1 MTVDEINKVEK
12 LEADDS
18 VLTAAAGIQTE
29 PYSLPELEVLE
40 RQLDEKTQHI
50 INLEDKVQTLTAR
63 VENES
68 FAFDAAL
75 EVAEE
80 NQKKVDDLQQQ
91 LDEQTEDTLA
101 VEKMCEG
108 LTEYISDLETEVAV
122 VVRQT
127 EQQKSDNDHVKACFG
142 TALEELRVKD
152 EEFVEL
158 QDQMAELEGQNKG
171 LAKIMARD
179 REEGAYYMRRAQDM
193 AGLLEGRPM
202 AEEDRKL
209 LEEKD
214 KEVRTLREHIGEID
228 VKKEELE
235 GKLTMQQVIID
246 TELPA
251 LRTELKGKEQDLAL
265 ETSRT
270 DAFKYVHFLK
280 ADVLRSFQP
289 DEAVHAM
296 KTEQNLL
303 RTDNR
308 HLTEKVQKLEKDMAD
323 IKASEE
329 TSQGQF
335 AAVSVENSDLREL
348 IKTMEETT
356 QFLEVDVGRLTWQL
370 DVKADALDRADKEF
384 QATIGELEGTIDA
397 LNHEVDVANDT
408 IRETEQSATQF
419 ASLPAETQDQV
430 RLQMMNEELRTIKE
444 NLEPLMQKLTEDQA
458 SLDELKKEN
467 EDLKQR
473 NEDFKWKETQAI
485 LREPHE
491 EWAREELQ
499 KRLLDAETAVG
510 DLRKELEARDEQIQ
524 SLHEHIATIPAAQT
538 ELTKSANQPPMTLG
552 SMHFDSPPQR
562 RDSGDQAGRPSQR
575 TEAVNHNDHGEE
587 TEGDRVNAFDFG
599 FDFSFRNTAFREE
612 RIVNPS
618 VEGRPVRTWEIG
630 LGSVFRSKLASSSW
644 LG

>member
-1 MTVDEINKVEK
+1 MAVDKTDGSEE
-12 LEADDS
+12 LEAGNS
-18 VLTAAAGIQTE
+18 VSTAEAGVQTE
-29 PYSLPELEVLE
+29 SNIFLEAEELRAQLE
-40 RQLDEKTQHI
+40 KKTQHI
-50 INLEDKVQTLTAR
+50 SDLEKRTQLLTAR
-63 VENES
+63 IENES
-68 FAFDAAL
+68 FAFEAAL

-80 NQKKVDDLQQQ
+80 NQNAVDDLQQQ

-101 VEKMCEG
+101 LEKMCEG
-108 LTEYISDLETEVAV
+108 LTEHINDLETEVAV

-127 EQQKSDNDHVKACFG
+127 EQQKSDNDHVKARFG
-142 TALEELRVKD
+142 TALEELRVND
-152 EEFVEL
+152 EEFSEL
-158 QDQMAELEGQNKG
+158 QDQMTALEVQNEG

-179 REEGAYYMRRAQDM
+179 REEGAYYMRRAQDL

-202 AEEDRKL
+202 AEEDKKL

-214 KEVRTLREHIGEID
+214 REIGTLREHIGDIN

-235 GKLTMQQVIID
+235 EKLAKQQAMID
-246 TELPA
+246 DEMPA
-251 LRTELKGKEQDLAL
+251 LRTELREKEQDLAT

-280 ADVLRSFQP
+280 ADVLRGFQP
-289 DEAVHAM
+289 DEAVHAIR
-296 KTEQNLL
+296 TEQNLL

-308 HLTEKVQKLEKDMAD
+308 HLTKKVQKLEKDIAD
-323 IKASEE
+323 VKSSEQ
-329 TSQGQF
+329 TSQEQLV
-335 AAVSVENSDLREL
+335 AVSEENSDLREL

-370 DVKADALDRADKEF
+370 EVKVDALDRAEKEF
-384 QATIGELEGTIDA
+384 QATIRELEGTIEA
-397 LNHEVDVANDT
+397 LNYEVDIANDK
-408 IRETEQSATQF
+408 IRETEQSATLF
-419 ASLPAETQDQV
+419 ANLPAETQDQV
-430 RLQMMNEELRTIKE
+430 RLQMMMVELRTIKE
-444 NLEPLMQKLTEDQA
+444 ELEPLMQKLTEDQA

-467 EDLKQR
+467 EGLKQR

-499 KRLLDAETAVG
+499 KRLINAETAVG
-510 DLRKELEARDEQIQ
+510 DLQKQLEGRDEQIQ
-524 SLHEHIATIPAAQT
+524 SLHEQMATIPAAQP
-538 ELTKSANQPPMTLG
+538 ELTQSTSQPPMTLG
-552 SMHFDSPPQR
+552 STHFDSPPQR
-562 RDSGDQAGRPSQR
+562 RDSGGQAGRPSQR
-575 TEAVNHNDHGEE
+575 TEAVDHNDHGEE

-599 FDFSFRNTAFREE
+599 FNFGLRNTAFREE

-618 VEGRPVRTWEIG
+618 VEGQPVRTWEIG